1 MFAPRSGQPLSTHAR
16 NAAKYTLYLLF
27 IHRERFLRV
36 YSLKWMYDPPGARV
50 SRAAPPRR
58 SVMKSRTNSC
68 INTRHFVDVSNRY
81 KVCKIRCK
89 NKLNR
94 YMATMKRVAEST

>member
-36 YSLKWMYDPPGARV
+36 YSLKWMCALLGGFPLRYERPPFCPIRYFDA
-50 SRAAPPRR
+50 
-58 SVMKSRTNSC
+58 
-68 INTRHFVDVSNRY
+68 IRY
-81 KVCKIRCK
+81 KNVVTCYHECVFHSSRELIGGLICYF
-89 NKLNR
+89 L
-94 YMATMKRVAEST
+94 MFVL